1 MRTRQTWS
9 AGSLH
14 PGMTWPILALLATTW
29 LGTFGCGG
37 SMGRNLFG
45 KKPESRSLTQIR
57 PLAGDPE
64 ALLRNA
70 HYFQLM
76 GRPDLAVRELEEA
89 CRLAPH
95 NLKVVNA
102 LARSYE
108 ELGKFEQAR
117 QVYQEALNRHGVH
130 PGLQNNLCFS
140 YYQEGRWKEA
150 EACFRQALTRDPGN
164 GAARNN
170 LGLLLCRQGR
180 PEEARRLWR
189 EAEGEAV
196 AQAMLNQ
203 AREALGSPVTYAQ
216 ASPAAGVPPSA
227 AAATKSSPG
236 PVQPSAKAPEPAP
249 APDPQVAAITPK
261 PEKPAAPMAAKSPE
275 AAAPDAPGDSP
286 APPAKTVFQEAAGS
300 NKLTRPPVVNAT
312 KSSPGPVQPSAKAPE
327 PAPAPDPQVAA
338 ITPKPEKPA
347 APMAAKSPEAAAPD
361 APGDSP
367 APPAKTVFQ
376 EAAGSNKLTRPPVV
390 NAAKSSPGPVQSS
403 AKLPE
408 AAPAPAPSVVVMSP
422 SPEKPAG
429 LIAAKAPESAASE
442 IPGDLPAPPAK
453 AVSQA
458 AAGSKKLTRP
468 SVATAA
474 KSSPGSVQSSAKFL
488 EPAVGPAPPVAAAAP
503 APEKPAAPDLPH
515 SRLTAR
521 ELLNTR
527 ILVLNGAGIPKL
539 AHLYRTL
546 LSAEGF
552 HVGRI
557 GNHIDFGAENTT
569 IYYLP
574 EAEKVAQALQAELF
588 PHSRMASKHKLPPG
602 AQIKLVLGHDL
613 EGQEKVFAI
622 K

>member
-1 MRTRQTWS
+1 MRTRQSWS
-9 AGSLH
+9 AGSFY
-14 PGMTWPILALLATTW
+14 PGMTWPILTVLAITW

-37 SMGRNLFG
+37 SLGRNLFG
-45 KKPESRSLTQIR
+45 KKPESRSLGQIR
-57 PLAGDPE
+57 PLAGNPE

-140 YYQEGRWKEA
+140 YYQEGKWQEA
-150 EACFRQALTRDPGN
+150 EACFRQALARNPGN
-164 GAARNN
+164 PAARNN
-170 LGLLLCRQGR
+170 LGLLLCRLGR

-196 AQAMLNQ
+196 AQALLNQ
-203 AREALGSPVTYAQ
+203 AREALGSPVSFAQ
-216 ASPAAGVPPSA
+216 ASPAAGGPLSA
-227 AAATKSSPG
+227 AAAAQSSPD
-236 PVQPSAKAPEPAP
+236 PVRSPAKGLEPAP
-249 APDPQVAAITPK
+249 GPQVAALAPK
-261 PEKPAAPMAAKSPE
+261 PEKPAVSKAAKSPE
-275 AAAPDAPGDSP
+275 AAAPYAPGDSP
-286 APPAKTVFQEAAGS
+286 APLAKTVSQAAAGS
-300 NKLTRPPVVNAT
+300 KKLTRP
-312 KSSPGPVQPSAKAPE
+312 S
-327 PAPAPDPQVAA
+327 VAA
-338 ITPKPEKPA
+338 
-347 APMAAKSPEAAAPD
+347 
-361 APGDSP
+361 
-367 APPAKTVFQ
+367 
-376 EAAGSNKLTRPPVV
+376 
-390 NAAKSSPGPVQSS
+390 AAKSSPGPVQSA

-442 IPGDLPAPPAK
+442 MPGDLPAPPAK
-453 AVSQA
+453 TVSQA
-458 AAGSKKLTRP
+458 ATGSKKLTRP

-474 KSSPGSVQSSAKFL
+474 KSSPGPVQSSAKFL
-488 EPAVGPAPPVAAAAP
+488 EPAVGPAPPVIAAAP
-503 APEKPAAPDLPH
+503 APEKPAAPALVRP
-515 SRLTAR
+515 RLTAQ

-527 ILVLNGAGIPKL
+527 ILVVNGAGIPKL
-539 AHLYRTL
+539 AHLYRAL

-557 GNHIDFGAENTT
+557 GNHFDFGAENTT

-574 EAEKVAQALQAELF
+574 EAEKVAQALQAEHF
-588 PHSRMASKHKLPPG
+588 PYSRMASKHKLPPG

-613 EGQEKVFAI
+613 EGQEQVLAMK
-622 K
+622 